1 MNEARMWGGRFADDA
16 DPLLRR
22 FNDSFHYDH
31 LLLTEDLEGSIAW
44 AKALRGARVL
54 SETEERTIVR
64 GLKEITLE
72 EDEAL
77 DEYEDVHSYVEA
89 KLTEA
94 IGPLAKKLHTGR
106 SRNDQVATDLRL
118 WLKRASREAA
128 LLALEL
134 AGALAKRAEEEAATP
149 MPGFT
154 HLKQAEP
161 VSFGHWSLAYVEMLL
176 RDVDRFGTAIERGDE
191 CPLGSAALAG
201 TPLSVDRAAVAEDL
215 GFTRPT
221 ANSID
226 AVSSRDFAA
235 DYLFASSMLLTNLSR
250 LSEDLIFLSS
260 DEARYVELPDAL
272 ATGSSRMPQKKNP
285 DILELVRG
293 HAARSIGEIT
303 GLLALMK
310 GLPLSYNK
318 DLQLD
323 KEPLFRM
330 RATLAMALPALT
342 ALFEGLSLDRDR
354 MRAAAS
360 ADLLLATTLM
370 DAVASR
376 GIPFREAH
384 EIVSRRVGE
393 AIARG
398 TTLRDL
404 GPGGGITSEDL
415 RALSVDTAIAGKAS
429 LGGTAPSRVREA
441 AKSATLRIGKLTE
454 TISGGGGS

>member
-31 LLLTEDLEGSIAW
+31 LLLSEDVEGSIAW
-44 AKALRGARVL
+44 AKALRGAGVL

-64 GLKEITLE
+64 GLREITL
-72 EDEAL
+72 DDDSL
-77 DEYEDVHSYVEA
+77 DVYEDVHSYVEA
-89 KLTEA
+89 KLTEKV
-94 IGPLAKKLHTGR
+94 GPLAKKLHTGR

-134 AGALAKRAEEEAATP
+134 AGVLANRGGEEAATP

-176 RDVDRFGTAIERGDE
+176 RDVDRFVSAIDRGDE

-201 TPLSVDRAAVAEDL
+201 TPLSVDRAALAEDL
-215 GFTRPT
+215 GFARPT

-250 LSEDLIFLSS
+250 LAEDLIFLSS
-260 DEARYVELPDAL
+260 DEAGYVELHDAL

-293 HAARSIGEIT
+293 HAARSIGEVT

-323 KEPLFRM
+323 KEPLFRI

-342 ALFEGLSLDRDR
+342 ALIEGLSLDRDR

-360 ADLLLATTLM
+360 GDLLLATTLM

-376 GIPFREAH
+376 GIAFREAH

-393 AIARG
+393 AIARS

-415 RALSVDTAIAGKAS
+415 RALSVDAALAGKAS